1 MPNGDRT
8 GPNGMGAKTGRGQ
21 GQAVGNQ
28 SGRTTNTGRN
38 RNGGGRRNPRWV
50 INLNNWSDVMSDH
63 I

>member
-38 RNGGGRRNPRWV
+38 RNGGGRRNPR
-50 INLNNWSDVMSDH
+50 
-63 I
+63 